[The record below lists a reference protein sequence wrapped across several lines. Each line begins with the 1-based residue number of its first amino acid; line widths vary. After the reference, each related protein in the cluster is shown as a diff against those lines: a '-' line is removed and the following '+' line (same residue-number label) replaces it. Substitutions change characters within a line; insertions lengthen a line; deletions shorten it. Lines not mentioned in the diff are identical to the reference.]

1 MAGDTCRGVGKSKR
15 PDVEQW
21 AFDATS
27 ENYDEFDYARIE
39 FVAGGSCNTY
49 DWDGRKNM
57 AIGYAVNGNK
67 IVFDYGYGD
76 EDECTVKS
84 LSATQLVIEYN
95 DIDEVS
101 EGYEKQTFR
110 KVN

>member
-1 MAGDTCRGVGKSKR
+1 MKTLRLIGMALMAVLLNMSFSACSDDDDDENSGIGNKESLYGWEKVNGRI
-15 PDVEQW
+15 VEQW

-57 AIGYAVNGNK
+57 A
-67 IVFDYGYGD
+67 
-76 EDECTVKS
+76 TV
-84 LSATQLVIEYN
+84 TP
-95 DIDEVS
+95 
-101 EGYEKQTFR
+101 
-110 KVN
+110 